1 MARPPQFDA
10 RMSEPEN
17 LMWRLEKDPYLS
29 STVGNITVLDRPV
42 DFERFRRRLDRAS
55 RIVPRLRQRVQPSP
69 VSLTPPVWVD
79 DPEFDLDYH
88 VRHVAL
94 PQPGTLRQLC
104 DLATLIT
111 SDPFDRTRPLWAFFV
126 VDGLE
131 GGQGAIIQKLHH
143 TVADG
148 EGSLR
153 LSMQFIDLS
162 RDAEDPPTPPE
173 PEPDTALPS
182 PPPTAVETLRDLV
195 TGGMRMPIGIGRQYR
210 ELVTDPTRIPTAGAT
225 LVRTVHGVISQ
236 LSDVEA
242 AHSPVWTKRSL
253 RRRLETLRSPLAE
266 TKAAAKKL
274 GGTLNTAF
282 IAAAAAAAGEYHRGV
297 GAPVEHLRASMAI
310 STRTKD
316 SGSNAFSLARLIVP
330 TGEMD
335 IAERF
340 QLIHE
345 ATTTA
350 REASATAGLETVA
363 AVAATLPTSLVTRL
377 AKTQA
382 QTVDFATSNVR
393 AADFPCYIAGARILA
408 NYPVGP
414 LGGVAFNLT
423 LLSYDGSLDMGMNV
437 DTAAVDQPE
446 LLRTCMEGAFAELG
460 QLGRPARRAAA
471 VSSRPAGGRRRGG
484 SARRAGGPP
493 PRRSKPARD

>member
-10 RMSEPEN
+10 RMSEAES
-17 LMWRLEKDPYLS
+17 LMWRLEKDPHLS

-42 DFERFRRRLDRAS
+42 DFGRFRYRLERAS
-55 RIVPRLRQRVQPSP
+55 RLVPRLRQRVQPSP
-69 VSLTPPVWVD
+69 VSLTPPLWID
-79 DPEFDLDYH
+79 DAEFDLDYH

-94 PQPGTLRQLC
+94 PAPGTLRQLC

-111 SDPFDRTRPLWAFFV
+111 ADPFDRTRPLWAFYV

-162 RDAEDPPTPPE
+162 RDAEDPPMPPE
-173 PEPDTALPS
+173 PEAGETVPTPPPS
-182 PPPTAVETLRDLV
+182 PVEAVRDVV
-195 TGGMRMPIGIGRQYR
+195 TGSLRMPIGISRQYR
-210 ELVTDPTRIPTAGAT
+210 ELLADPTQIPSAGAT
-225 LVRTVHGVISQ
+225 LARTVRGVISQ
-236 LSDVEA
+236 LSDVES
-242 AHSPVWTKRSL
+242 AHSPVWTHRSI
-253 RRRLETLRSPLAE
+253 RRRLETLRSPLDE
-266 TKAAAKKL
+266 TKMAAKKL

-282 IAAAAAAAGEYHRGV
+282 ICAAATAAGDYHRAV
-297 GAPVEHLRASMAI
+297 GAPVEQLRASMAI
-310 STRTKD
+310 STRTKE
-316 SGSNAFSLARLIVP
+316 SGSNAFSLARLLVP
-330 TGEMD
+330 TGEMPMT
-335 IAERF
+335 ERF
-340 QLIHE
+340 RLIHE

-377 AKTQA
+377 AKSQA

-408 NYPVGP
+408 NYPIGP

-437 DTAAVDQPE
+437 DTAAVEQPE

-460 QLGRPARRAAA
+460 QLGKPARRGAG
-471 VSSRPAGGRRRGG
+471 VSSRPAAARRRAGTARRGG
-484 SARRAGGPP
+484 GQP
-493 PRRSKPARD
+493 PRRSTRARD

>member
-10 RMSEPEN
+10 RMSEAES
-17 LMWRLEKDPYLS
+17 LMWRLEKDPHLS
-29 STVGNITVLDRPV
+29 STVGNITVLDRPI
-42 DFERFRRRLDRAS
+42 DFGRFRHRLDRAS
-55 RIVPRLRQRVQPSP
+55 RLVPRLRQRVQPSP
-69 VSLTPPVWVD
+69 VSLTPPLWID
-79 DPEFDLDYH
+79 DAEFDLDYH

-94 PQPGTLRQLC
+94 PAPGTLRQLC

-111 SDPFDRTRPLWAFFV
+111 ADPFDRTRPLWAFYV

-143 TVADG
+143 TVVDG

-153 LSMQFIDLS
+153 LSMQFIDLA
-162 RDAEDPPTPPE
+162 RDAEDPPMPPE
-173 PEPDTALPS
+173 PEPGETEPTPPPS
-182 PPPTAVETLRDLV
+182 PVEAVRDLV
-195 TGGMRMPIGIGRQYR
+195 TGSLRMPIGIGRQYR
-210 ELVTDPTRIPTAGAT
+210 DLLADPTQIPTASAT
-225 LVRTVHGVISQ
+225 LARTVRGVISQ
-236 LSDVEA
+236 LSDVES
-242 AHSPVWTKRSL
+242 AHSPVWTRRSI
-253 RRRLETLRSPLAE
+253 RRRLETLRSPLDE

-282 IAAAAAAAGEYHRGV
+282 ICAAATAAGDYHRAV
-297 GAPVEHLRASMAI
+297 GAPVEQLRASMAI
-310 STRTKD
+310 STRTKE
-316 SGSNAFSLARLIVP
+316 SGSNAFSLARLLVP
-330 TGEMD
+330 TGEMPM
-335 IAERF
+335 AERF
-340 QLIHE
+340 RLIHE

-350 REASATAGLETVA
+350 REASATAGLETIA

-377 AKTQA
+377 AKSQA

-408 NYPVGP
+408 NYPIGP

-446 LLRTCMEGAFAELG
+446 LLRTCMEEAFAELG
-460 QLGRPARRAAA
+460 QLGKPARRAAG
-471 VSSRPAGGRRRGG
+471 VSSRPAAARRRAG
-484 SARRAGGPP
+484 SARRAGGQP
-493 PRRSKPARD
+493 PRRSTRARD